1 LDVVK
6 ESVLAG
12 ILAFMMLGND
22 PQQGIPDAPK
32 PQALPSAGE
41 IAPGKGTTPTSNG
54 DAAPAAEPGSSLSGS
69 AVPPKADD
77 IQGEA
82 PEEGVP
88 AFTLTARV
96 NFVQVPFTVKDS
108 KGVLMP
114 GLGWR
119 DIQVFENG
127 YRQRIAVFTVDPFPL
142 SVALVIDQSLQF
154 QTMTKVNNAL
164 GALQGAFTPYD
175 EVAVITYNNGPKEQT
190 KFTAAQSA
198 RLAAVL
204 EQSKSTGRDAPM
216 AGSLSGPLTNNINV
230 NSGANSYID
239 PNTNSSHGT
248 TPFNQQNP
256 PRELHTLNDAILAAG
271 SALSKTAPG
280 RRRVIYVIS
289 DGKEY
294 GSKAKFN
301 DVKRYLQQNQ
311 IAVWATLV
319 GDSSLPGMGFMSRI
333 RLPLM
338 MRDNILP
345 QYAAATGGQVNA
357 AYRTPAIETS
367 FQKITEEVRTMYT
380 VGYYSREPF
389 LDGKFRTWQVDVL
402 NHGNKLDVIAPP
414 GYYPMATA
422 QTPAQAR
429 PPAQG
434 KPQ

>member
-1 LDVVK
+1 
-6 ESVLAG
+6 
-12 ILAFMMLGND
+12 MMLVND
-22 PQQGIPDAPK
+22 PQQGIPDAPR
-32 PQALPSAGE
+32 PQALPSAEGV
-41 IAPGKGTTPTSNG
+41 APGKGTTPTSNG
-54 DAAPAAEPGSSLSGS
+54 DAAPEAAPGSSLAGA

-77 IQGEA
+77 FQTEP

-88 AFTLTARV
+88 AFTLRARV

-114 GLGWR
+114 GLHWR
-119 DIQVFENG
+119 DVQVFENG

-142 SVALVIDQSLQF
+142 SVALVIDQSLPF
-154 QTMTKVNNAL
+154 DTMTKVNNAL
-164 GALQGAFTPYD
+164 GAMQGAFTPYD
-175 EVAVITYNNGPKEQT
+175 EVAVFSYNNGPKELT
-190 KFTAAQSA
+190 KFTAAQGA
-198 RLAAVL
+198 RLTAVL
-204 EQSKSTGRDAPM
+204 EQSKATGRDAPM

-248 TPFNQQNP
+248 KPFNQQNAP
-256 PRELHTLNDAILAAG
+256 KEVHTLNDAILAAG
-271 SALSKTAPG
+271 SALSKAAPG
-280 RRRVIYVIS
+280 RRRIIYVIS

-301 DVKRYLQQNQ
+301 DVRRYLQQNQ
-311 IAVWATLV
+311 ISVWATLV

-367 FQKITEEVRTMYT
+367 FQKISEEVRTMYT

-389 LDGKFRTWQVDVL
+389 LDGKFRSWQVDVL

-422 QTPAQAR
+422 QNPVQPR
-429 PPAQG
+429 PPAQP